1 MFLTFNF
8 KDATRSICCAGD
20 LLQKYPDLSCISSSI
35 TLPLYL
41 WMGNIDSLDHNV
53 VELLQILLRVI
64 LLQVLPWTVN
74 VETVQLTNKG
84 RAVTVTVTS

>member
-8 KDATRSICCAGD
+8 KDATRSICCPGD

-41 WMGNIDSLDHNV
+41 WMGNIDSLDHV

-64 LLQVLPWTVN
+64 LLQLLPWTVN